1 VSELANR
8 MGVEADFARRLSRL
22 TSRQRREL
30 REMLGNPPDIRNVSE
45 ADWNRWEE
53 ERRRE
58 LALILLAIILAAL
71 NQHAEELLPAGQ
83 QPSDETRT
91 QAYRQAL
98 LRAQAI
104 AADSARSSIQ
114 SAKEIVIASGEL
126 IRTGTAADIEGVLAS
141 ALGPDRD
148 AVTAATTTTLAQTEG
163 TNATQ
168 LLLAAFS
175 LNLVTRWQTEKDG
188 KVCPICRPLHGKSVD
203 LWDVV
208 LQNLPGPGGG
218 RAVDEIIRNGGPPA
232 HPNCRCYLQTKAE
245 PTAIR
250 NRVL

>member
-1 VSELANR
+1 MSELTNR
-8 MGVEADFARRLSRL
+8 MGVEADFAKRLSRL
-22 TSRQRREL
+22 SSRQRREL
-30 REMLGNPPDIRNVSE
+30 RELLGNPPDVRNVSD

-53 ERRRE
+53 ERRQE
-58 LALILLAIILAAL
+58 LALILLAIILASL
-71 NQHAEELLPAGQ
+71 KQHVGELLPAGQ
-83 QPSDETRT
+83 QPSDATRT

-98 LRAQAI
+98 IRAQAI
-104 AADSARSSIQ
+104 AAESAQSSMQ
-114 SAKEIVIASGEL
+114 SAKEVVTASGDL
-126 IRTGTAADIEGVLAS
+126 IRTGTAADVESVLVS
-141 ALGPDRD
+141 AIGPDRD

-168 LLLAAFS
+168 LVLAAFS
-175 LNLVTRWQTEKDG
+175 LNLVTRWQTERDG

-218 RAVDEIIRNGGPPA
+218 RAVDEIITNGGPPA
-232 HPNCRCYLQTKAE
+232 HPNCRCYLKTSAE